1 MRVSSSFIDQAISG
15 LEKNRVWIGWDKKF
29 IVVKKDSLFL
39 RVIKYLLGTH
49 VNSYSFIDSK
59 MVLEKL
65 RKADW
70 TFVDESK
77 KKRFFLLFNRATNA
91 KYREDINHYLESD
104 WLNEEERIQE
114 AFFFVRDYGQFGYI
128 DDLGRIVRLVWRDG
142 TPCLRILL
150 SEDEVVV
157 LHLYGSHC
165 KPCSLLLERGRFIP
179 YKAVQKIIEDVYQK
193 SLKERHLGEM
203 FSRNLTNQ
211 ILFEKK
217 KKSFELGQYF
227 FNILDNLKESECLTD
242 ITIKREKEYKCLI
255 RKVGEKN
262 LIFEIRWKNKLQA
275 SPLILRDELWSL
287 DLTFPLD
294 DNKGEEPHVIFSSK
308 YQEKEIEK
316 ILPELQFII
325 KSLYEKIADRSF

>member
-49 VNSYSFIDSK
+49 VNSYGFIDSK

-157 LHLYGSHC
+157 LHL
-165 KPCSLLLERGRFIP
+165 
-179 YKAVQKIIEDVYQK
+179 IEDVYQK
-193 SLKERHLGEM
+193 SLKERRLGEV

-227 FNILDNLKESECLTD
+227 FNILDNMKESECLTD

-325 KSLYEKIADRSF
+325 KALYEKIADRSF